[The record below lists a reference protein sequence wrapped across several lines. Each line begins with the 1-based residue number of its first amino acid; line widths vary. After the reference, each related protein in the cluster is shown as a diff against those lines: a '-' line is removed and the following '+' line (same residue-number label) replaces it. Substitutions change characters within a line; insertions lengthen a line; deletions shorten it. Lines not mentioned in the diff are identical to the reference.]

1 MSEDRDEALM
11 RSLFAEGAV
20 APPMGDET
28 FVSGVMTRVEAGESR
43 RQSVFSAVVWTA
55 GAGAALFGAVN
66 FTTILAETSRIAAAV
81 NLPVMGGGASMLLM
95 IAAVA
100 GGAYLFSE
108 RT

>member
-1 MSEDRDEALM
+1 MSEEHDEALM
-11 RSLFAEGAV
+11 RSLFAEGAR
-20 APPMGDET
+20 PPMGDET
-28 FVSGVMTRVEAGESR
+28 FVSGVMARVEAGESR

-55 GAGAALFGAVN
+55 GAGAALFGTVN
-66 FTTILAETSRIAAAV
+66 FTTILAEVSRAAAAV

-100 GGAYLFSE
+100 GGAWLFSE